1 MGDRKKSVTTVELL
15 EVDVEFTLSEMCHA
29 CGVESVEVVK
39 LVDEGVLEPTGS
51 NRNRWRFPG
60 VSLQRARKALRLQQD
75 LGVNAA
81 GAALALELI
90 DELDRLRTEMKRYAQ
105 ENPADNESF

>member
-1 MGDRKKSVTTVELL
+1 MGDRKKSITAVELL

-29 CGVESVEVVK
+29 CGVESAEVVK
-39 LVDEGVLEPTGS
+39 LVDEGVLEPIGP

-90 DELDRLRTEMKRYAQ
+90 DELDRLRAEMKRLSS
-105 ENPADNESF
+105 PL

>member
-1 MGDRKKSVTTVELL
+1 MGDRKKSIITVELL

-29 CGVESVEVVK
+29 CGVESAEVVK
-39 LVDEGVLEPTGS
+39 LVDEGVLEPIGP

-90 DELDRLRTEMKRYAQ
+90 DELDRLRAEMKRLSS
-105 ENPADNESF
+105 PL